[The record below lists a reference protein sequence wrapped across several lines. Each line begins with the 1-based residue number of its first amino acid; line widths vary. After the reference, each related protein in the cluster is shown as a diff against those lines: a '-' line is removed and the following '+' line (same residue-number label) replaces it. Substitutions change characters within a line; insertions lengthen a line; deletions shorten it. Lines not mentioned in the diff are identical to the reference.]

1 MFNAFRKSSQNVS
14 SSIHQ
19 NSEREIK
26 EKENNE
32 ITVKIMASENN
43 SEDS

>member
-1 MFNAFRKSSQNVS
+1 MFNVFGKSSQNVS
-14 SSIHQ
+14 SFIHQ

-32 ITVKIMASENN
+32 ITEKIMASGNN